1 MLKVVLTGNIGCG
14 KSTIANMFKE
24 LSCYVFDADKI
35 IKGFYD
41 EKGSVYKEVVNRFG
55 GSILDSQGNID
66 RKKLA
71 NIVFKNK
78 KDLEFLE
85 SVTHKALYDRLE
97 EIFKTLPKD
106 SIVIVE
112 ASLVIEKGTYK
123 NYDKTIVVYA
133 PYEICKKRAIEKGFT
148 SEDFEIRWNK
158 QMPIEEKV
166 KYADYVIDNSNGVDK
181 TREQVVVV
189 YQKLR
194 EELSKRSSQT

>member
-1 MLKVVLTGNIGCG
+1 MLKVTLTGNIGCG
-14 KSTIANMFKE
+14 KSTVADMFRE
-24 LSCYVFDADKI
+24 LSCYVLDADKI

-41 EKGSVYKEVVNRFG
+41 EKGSVYREVVNRFG
-55 GSILDSQGNID
+55 ESILDIQGNID

-71 NIVFKNK
+71 SIVFRDKEAL
-78 KDLEFLE
+78 DFLE
-85 SVTHKALYDRLE
+85 KVTHKALYERLE

-133 PYEICKKRAIEKGFT
+133 PYEICKERAIKKGFT
-148 SEDFEIRWNK
+148 LEDFELRWKK

-166 KYADYVIDNSNGVDK
+166 KYADYVIDNSKGLDK
-181 TREQVVVV
+181 TREQVVFI
-189 YQKLR
+189 YQKLK
-194 EELSKRSSQT
+194 EELSKRDL